1 MSKIIKSITPTQ
13 LIALGFMIVILVGS
27 FLLSLPISSRQLQ
40 WTNFLDSLFTATS
53 ATCVTGLVAYDT
65 NVHFN
70 LFGQV
75 VILILIQI
83 GGIGFMTVLSTIGIF
98 LKRKINLHERK
109 IIMQASGSISTTG
122 VIALVKRIGK
132 TTLIIESIGAILLAI
147 RFIPDFGFFKGLYY
161 SVFHSISA
169 FCNAGFDIMGTLD
182 NEFCSLTNYVGDW
195 LVNLT
200 IMWLIVS
207 GGLGFFVWSNI
218 IDTKLCFK
226 KMKLHTKIVL
236 VTTAFLIIVPSFL
249 FFIFEKDNPNTIGNL
264 PIDTKILASIFQS
277 ITPRTAGFNT
287 IDLSK
292 INDSSALLTIVL
304 MAIGGSPGSTA
315 GGIKTTTF
323 IVAILSIIFSAKQR
337 TSIVIGKRQLEN
349 NIIKQASAIITLFL
363 FSIIFASIIII
374 AIDNL
379 TLLDAL
385 FETTS
390 AIATVGLSN
399 GVDVAMLHP
408 ISKLILILLMYI
420 GRIGVISIVFLFNRK
435 GDNELLKRPV
445 EKILIG

>member
-13 LIALGFMIVILVGS
+13 LIALGFMIVILVGG

-390 AIATVGLSN
+390 AIGTVGLSN

>member
-218 IDTKLCFK
+218 IDSKLCFK

>member
-1 MSKIIKSITPTQ
+1 
-13 LIALGFMIVILVGS
+13 
-27 FLLSLPISSRQLQ
+27 
-40 WTNFLDSLFTATS
+40 
-53 ATCVTGLVAYDT
+53 
-65 NVHFN
+65 
-70 LFGQV
+70 
-75 VILILIQI
+75 
-83 GGIGFMTVLSTIGIF
+83 
-98 LKRKINLHERK
+98 
-109 IIMQASGSISTTG
+109 
-122 VIALVKRIGK
+122 
-132 TTLIIESIGAILLAI
+132 
-147 RFIPDFGFFKGLYY
+147 
-161 SVFHSISA
+161 
-169 FCNAGFDIMGTLD
+169 
-182 NEFCSLTNYVGDW
+182 
-195 LVNLT
+195 
-200 IMWLIVS
+200 MWLIVS

-337 TSIVIGKRQLEN
+337 TSIVIRKRQLEN
-349 NIIKQASAIITLFL
+349 NIIKQAISIITLFL

-390 AIATVGLSN
+390 AIGTVGLSN

>member
-218 IDTKLCFK
+218 IDSKLCFK

-390 AIATVGLSN
+390 AIGTVGLSN